1 MSFWSTV
8 VENVIPVAQALWK
21 QFTTNILP
29 ALESVWAIIQEK
41 VIPVLIQLGEFLT
54 PIISFIY
61 EWAVKIGGFLIPILV
76 NFIGPILG
84 GLITVLGPV
93 IGWVFSAIGGIIS
106 FAGAIGTGITK
117 VVEFASTVGTKIN
130 EVVGWFT
137 GLPGKIGTAVSG
149 IWDGL
154 WTSFKGALN
163 NIIRAWNNFSI
174 TMGGGTTP
182 WGAEWPSF
190 TLNTPNIPYLAEGAL
205 VTNPALAMLGES
217 GSEAVLPFSR
227 VDEFAGMLARAM
239 DLGSASGR
247 GRVIVEQHIH
257 PTPGMSEEQ
266 VAAMAANRVDY
277 ALQGMAA

>member
-76 NFIGPILG
+76 NFIGPIL
-84 GLITVLGPV
+84 
-93 IGWVFSAIGGIIS
+93 GGIIS

-205 VTNPALAMLGES
+205 
-217 GSEAVLPFSR
+217 
-227 VDEFAGMLARAM
+227 
-239 DLGSASGR
+239 
-247 GRVIVEQHIH
+247 
-257 PTPGMSEEQ
+257 
-266 VAAMAANRVDY
+266 
-277 ALQGMAA
+277 